1 MNSIACILSITCA
14 VLLNAVIIPGFIF
27 AADSMPR
34 VFIID
39 PVALRSAKQR
49 TLQNNGS
56 LKPALAKLTR
66 EADRA
71 LISTPL
77 SVTRKEIAPPSG
89 DQHDYMSLA
98 PYWWP
103 DPNTHNGLPYV
114 RRDGEVNPERN
125 SIADRQ
131 NLENTV
137 ISVKT
142 LALAYYFTANEDYA
156 KQATTLLHVWF
167 LDPPTRMN
175 PNLKYAQ
182 AIPGRNAGRAAGIIE
197 SHNFPDLIDA
207 VGLLAGSAAWTQA
220 HQRQFQSWFAAF
232 LTWLLESSEGRA
244 EAQAENNHGTWYD
257 VQIASFSLF
266 TDKRDFAHRVLSD
279 VPRKRIARQIE
290 PDGEQPLELA
300 RADSWSY
307 SLFNL
312 EALFEAAALGDHLA
326 MDLWNFETAD
336 KRSIRKA
343 LAWLIPFATGEK
355 RWPLR
360 QQSGWQPERIAP
372 LLQRAAL
379 RYRNPSYLAA
389 LGNLAAPSSDSRERL
404 LYPMDELSSY
414 AR

>member
-1 MNSIACILSITCA
+1 MNSIACIFSLACT
-14 VLLNAVIIPGFIF
+14 VLLSDPLIAAPSF
-27 AADSMPR
+27 AAEPIPR

-39 PVALRSAKQR
+39 GASLKIAKQR
-49 TLQNNGS
+49 IQQNDAI
-56 LKPALAKLTR
+56 LKPALAKLR
-66 EADRA
+66 RDADRA
-71 LISTPL
+71 LISAPL
-77 SVTRKEIAPPSG
+77 SVTRKDSAPPSG
-89 DQHDYMSLA
+89 DKHDYMSLA

-103 DPNTHNGLPYV
+103 NPNTDNGLPYV
-114 RRDGEVNPERN
+114 RRDGEINPERN

-137 ISVKT
+137 TLVKT

-156 KQATTLLHVWF
+156 KQATTMLHVWF

-175 PNLKYAQ
+175 PHLKYAQ
-182 AIPGRNAGRAAGIIE
+182 GIPGRTAGRDAGIIE

-207 VGLLAGSAAWTQA
+207 VGLLAGSATWTQA
-220 HQRQFQSWFAAF
+220 HQRQLQSWFTAF
-232 LTWLLESSEGRA
+232 LTWLLESPEGRA

-257 VQIASFSLF
+257 VQIASFGLF

-290 PDGEQPLELA
+290 PNGGQPLELA

-312 EALFEAAALGDHLA
+312 EALFDVAALGDYFG

-360 QQSGWQPERIAP
+360 QQSRWQPERLAP
-372 LLQRAAL
+372 FLQRAAL
-379 RYRNPSYLAA
+379 RYREPSYVTA
-389 LGNLAAPSSDSRERL
+389 LGKLAAPSIDSRDRL
-404 LYPMDELSSY
+404 LYPMDEVSSY
-414 AR
+414 AK

>member
-1 MNSIACILSITCA
+1 MNSVACIFSLACA
-14 VLLNAVIIPGFIF
+14 VLFSDPLIAAPSF
-27 AADSMPR
+27 AAEPIPR

-39 PVALRSAKQR
+39 GASLKIANQR
-49 TLQNNGS
+49 IQQNDAI
-56 LKPALAKLTR
+56 LKPALAKLR
-66 EADRA
+66 RDADRA
-71 LISTPL
+71 LISAPL
-77 SVTRKEIAPPSG
+77 SVTRKDSAPPSG
-89 DQHDYMSLA
+89 DKHDYMSLA

-103 DPNTHNGLPYV
+103 NPNTDNGLPYV
-114 RRDGEVNPERN
+114 RRDGEINPERN

-137 ISVKT
+137 TLVKT

-156 KQATTLLHVWF
+156 KQATTMLHVWF

-175 PNLKYAQ
+175 PHLKYAQ
-182 AIPGRNAGRAAGIIE
+182 GIPGRTAGRAAGIIE

-207 VGLLAGSAAWTQA
+207 VGLLAGSATWTQA
-220 HQRQFQSWFAAF
+220 HQRQLQSWFTAF
-232 LTWLLESSEGRA
+232 LTWLLESPEGRA

-257 VQIASFSLF
+257 VQIASFGLF

-290 PDGEQPLELA
+290 PNGGQPLELA

-312 EALFEAAALGDHLA
+312 EALFDVAALGDHFG

-360 QQSGWQPERIAP
+360 QQSRWQPERLAP
-372 LLQRAAL
+372 FLQRAAL
-379 RYRNPSYLAA
+379 RYREPSYVTA
-389 LGNLAAPSSDSRERL
+389 LGKLAAPSIDSRDRL
-404 LYPMDELSSY
+404 LYPMDEVSSY
-414 AR
+414 AK

>member
-1 MNSIACILSITCA
+1 MNSVACILSLACA
-14 VLLNAVIIPGFIF
+14 VLLSDPLIAAPSF
-27 AADSMPR
+27 AAEPIPR

-39 PVALRSAKQR
+39 GASLKIAKQR
-49 TLQNNGS
+49 IQQNDAI
-56 LKPALAKLTR
+56 LKPALAKLR
-66 EADRA
+66 RDADRA
-71 LISTPL
+71 LISAPL
-77 SVTRKEIAPPSG
+77 SVTRKDSAPPSG
-89 DQHDYMSLA
+89 DKHDYMSLA

-103 DPNTHNGLPYV
+103 NPNTDNGLPYV
-114 RRDGEVNPERN
+114 RRDGEINPERN

-137 ISVKT
+137 TLVKT

-156 KQATTLLHVWF
+156 KQATTMLHVWF

-175 PNLKYAQ
+175 PHLKYAQ
-182 AIPGRNAGRAAGIIE
+182 GIPGRTAGRAAGIIE
-197 SHNFPDLIDA
+197 SHNFPDIIDA
-207 VGLLAGSAAWTQA
+207 VGLLAGSATWTQA
-220 HQRQFQSWFAAF
+220 HQRQLQSWFTAF
-232 LTWLLESSEGRA
+232 LTWLLESPEGRA

-257 VQIASFSLF
+257 VQIASFGLF

-290 PDGEQPLELA
+290 PNGGQPLELA

-312 EALFEAAALGDHLA
+312 EALFDAAALGDHFG

-360 QQSGWQPERIAP
+360 QQSRWQPERLAP
-372 LLQRAAL
+372 FLQRAAL
-379 RYRNPSYLAA
+379 RYREPSYVTA
-389 LGNLAAPSSDSRERL
+389 LGKLAAPSIDSRDRL
-404 LYPMDELSSY
+404 LYPMDEVSSY
-414 AR
+414 AK

>member
-1 MNSIACILSITCA
+1 MNSVACIFSLACA
-14 VLLNAVIIPGFIF
+14 VLFSDPLIAAPSF
-27 AADSMPR
+27 AAEPIPR

-39 PVALRSAKQR
+39 GASLKIAKQR
-49 TLQNNGS
+49 IQQNDAI
-56 LKPALAKLTR
+56 LKPALAKLR
-66 EADRA
+66 RDADRA
-71 LISTPL
+71 LISAPL
-77 SVTRKEIAPPSG
+77 SVTRKDSAPPSG
-89 DQHDYMSLA
+89 DKHDYMSLA

-103 DPNTHNGLPYV
+103 NPNTDNGLPYV
-114 RRDGEVNPERN
+114 RRDGEINPERN

-137 ISVKT
+137 TLVKT

-156 KQATTLLHVWF
+156 KQATTMLHVWF

-175 PNLKYAQ
+175 PHLKYAQ
-182 AIPGRNAGRAAGIIE
+182 GIPGRTAGRAAGIIE

-207 VGLLAGSAAWTQA
+207 VGLLAGSATWTQA
-220 HQRQFQSWFAAF
+220 HQRQLQSWFTAF
-232 LTWLLESSEGRA
+232 LTWLLESPEGRA

-257 VQIASFSLF
+257 VQIASFGLF

-290 PDGEQPLELA
+290 PNGGQPLELA

-312 EALFEAAALGDHLA
+312 EALFDVAALGDHFG

-360 QQSGWQPERIAP
+360 QQSRWQPERLAP
-372 LLQRAAL
+372 FLQRAAL
-379 RYRNPSYLAA
+379 RYREPSYVTA
-389 LGNLAAPSSDSRERL
+389 LGKLAAPSIDSRDRL
-404 LYPMDELSSY
+404 LYPMDEVSSY
-414 AR
+414 AK

>member
-1 MNSIACILSITCA
+1 MNSVACILSLACA
-14 VLLNAVIIPGFIF
+14 VLLSDPLIVAPSF
-27 AADSMPR
+27 AAEPIPR

-39 PVALRSAKQR
+39 GASLKIAKQR
-49 TLQNNGS
+49 IQQNDAI
-56 LKPALAKLTR
+56 LKPALAKLR
-66 EADRA
+66 RDADRA
-71 LISTPL
+71 LISAPL
-77 SVTRKEIAPPSG
+77 SVTRKDSAPPSG
-89 DQHDYMSLA
+89 DKHDYMSLA

-103 DPNTHNGLPYV
+103 NPNTDNGLPYV
-114 RRDGEVNPERN
+114 RRDGEINPERN

-137 ISVKT
+137 TLVKT

-156 KQATTLLHVWF
+156 KQATTMLHVWF

-175 PNLKYAQ
+175 PHLKYAQ
-182 AIPGRNAGRAAGIIE
+182 GIPGRTAGRAAGIIE

-207 VGLLAGSAAWTQA
+207 VGLLAGSATWTQA
-220 HQRQFQSWFAAF
+220 HQRQLQSWFTAF
-232 LTWLLESSEGRA
+232 LTWLLESPEGRA

-257 VQIASFSLF
+257 VQIASFGLF

-290 PDGEQPLELA
+290 PNGGQPLELA

-312 EALFEAAALGDHLA
+312 EALFDVAALGDHFG

-360 QQSGWQPERIAP
+360 QQSRWQPERLAP
-372 LLQRAAL
+372 FLQRAAL
-379 RYRNPSYLAA
+379 RYREPSYVTA
-389 LGNLAAPSSDSRERL
+389 LGKLAAPSIDSRDRL
-404 LYPMDELSSY
+404 LYPMDEVSSY
-414 AR
+414 AK

>member
-1 MNSIACILSITCA
+1 MNSVACIFSLACA
-14 VLLNAVIIPGFIF
+14 VLLKHPLIAAPSF
-27 AADSMPR
+27 AAEPIPR

-39 PVALRSAKQR
+39 GASLKIAKQR
-49 TLQNNGS
+49 IQQNDAI
-56 LKPALAKLTR
+56 LKPALAKLR
-66 EADRA
+66 RDADRA
-71 LISTPL
+71 LISAPL
-77 SVTRKEIAPPSG
+77 SVTRKDSAPPSG
-89 DQHDYMSLA
+89 DKHDYMSLA

-103 DPNTHNGLPYV
+103 NPNTDNGLPYV
-114 RRDGEVNPERN
+114 RRDGEINPERN

-137 ISVKT
+137 TLVKT

-156 KQATTLLHVWF
+156 KQATTMLHVWF

-175 PNLKYAQ
+175 PHVKYAQ
-182 AIPGRNAGRAAGIIE
+182 GIPGRTAGRAAGIIE

-207 VGLLAGSAAWTQA
+207 VGLLAGSATWTQA
-220 HQRQFQSWFAAF
+220 HQRQLQSWFTAF
-232 LTWLLESSEGRA
+232 LTWLLESPEGRA

-257 VQIASFSLF
+257 VQIASFGLF

-290 PDGEQPLELA
+290 PNGGQPLELA

-312 EALFEAAALGDHLA
+312 EALFDVAALGDHFG

-360 QQSGWQPERIAP
+360 QQSRWQPERLAP
-372 LLQRAAL
+372 FLQRAAL
-379 RYRNPSYLAA
+379 RYREPSYVTA
-389 LGNLAAPSSDSRERL
+389 LGKLAAPSIDSRDRL
-404 LYPMDELSSY
+404 LYPMDEVSSY
-414 AR
+414 AK